1 MMKKSWLKI
10 VLIALSL
17 TLALIANT
25 CDPNSKGESVSKRG
39 VVVYPSDLISLGAEE
54 WISLLKEADLNLVG
68 IHTDTRLEPLHH
80 LKDYLES
87 DEGKKFVQACW
98 EAEIDIE
105 FELHIL
111 QDLLPRDLFEEH
123 PEYFRM
129 DKEGNR
135 QQKYNM
141 CFSSERAFQEIE
153 KSVIAITQWL
163 KPTTNRYY
171 FWTDD
176 VDHSFCYCEMCE
188 EYSKS
193 EQALIYENRLL
204 DILREINP
212 SSTVAHLCYSNT
224 LAAPINVKPKAGV
237 FLEYAPIQ
245 RDCSKPLAPELVS
258 HLKENLHVFP
268 AETAHILEYW
278 LDVSMFSGWKRDAL
292 VKVPC
297 TKEQCRRDVALY
309 EELGITSMTTFAAWI
324 NADYRDKLGKD
335 YIRKIIREYGEAL
348 LNK

>member
-1 MMKKSWLKI
+1 MNNNLLKT
-10 VLIALSL
+10 VLLVFSL
-17 TLALIANT
+17 TLAFMTNS
-25 CDPNSKGESVSKRG
+25 CVQNSKVESVSKRG
-39 VVVYPSDLISLGAEE
+39 VVVYPSDLMSLGAEE
-54 WISLLKEADLNLVG
+54 WISMLKEADLNLVG

-87 DEGKKFVQACW
+87 VNGKKFIAACE
-98 EAEIDIE
+98 EADIDIE

-111 QDLLPRDLFEEH
+111 QDVLPRDLFEKH

-141 CFSSERAFQEIE
+141 CFSSEGAFQEIE

-176 VDHSFCYCEMCE
+176 VNHSFCHCEKCE
-188 EYSKS
+188 KYSKS
-193 EQALIYENRLL
+193 EQALIYENSLL
-204 DILREINP
+204 KILRKINP
-212 SSTVAHLCYSNT
+212 SATLAHLCYSNT
-224 LAAPINVKPKAGV
+224 LEAPQNVKPLDGV
-237 FLEYAPIQ
+237 FLEFAPIQ
-245 RDCSKPLAPELVS
+245 RDYSKPLDPKLMTN
-258 HLKENLHVFP
+258 LKNNLMVFP

-297 TKEQCRRDVALY
+297 TREQCRRDVALY
-309 EELGITSMTTFAAWI
+309 EELGIKSITTFAAWI
-324 NADYRDKLGKD
+324 NADYREKFGKE
-335 YIRKIIREYGEAL
+335 YTQKIIREYGEAL